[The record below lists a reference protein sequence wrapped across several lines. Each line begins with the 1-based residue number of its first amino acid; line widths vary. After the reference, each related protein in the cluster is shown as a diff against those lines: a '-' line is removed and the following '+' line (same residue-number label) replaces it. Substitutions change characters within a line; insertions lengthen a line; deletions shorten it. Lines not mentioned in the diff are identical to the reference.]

1 MLCVLPPLSLPG
13 FLMSLE
19 TICEPM
25 LSCTY
30 LCWGQTPHVSSLSAA
45 VARLA
50 GCLLVGPG
58 KSSRARICLKM
69 LGVCLNTTFHQ
80 TPGFFLRLWGAAFT
94 APLDPRSAAF
104 HFLPLP
110 YQGRPPGPS
119 GLWICCLCSHE
130 VWGSSL
136 NL

>member
-80 TPGFFLRLWGAAFT
+80 TRGFFSGCGEQHLLLHWIPVQQRFISYLCHTKEDLLVLLGSG
-94 APLDPRSAAF
+94 SAACA
-104 HFLPLP
+104 LM
-110 YQGRPPGPS
+110 RS
-119 GLWICCLCSHE
+119 GAHH
-130 VWGSSL
+130 
-136 NL
+136 